1 MKRTTKWWGP
11 AGIGMA
17 LVAALW
23 AAPLMANGSEP
34 REVRWLQPVKADRIG
49 KFISEPGI
57 PAELM
62 TEGFLAGHPDIRWR
76 REGLRVY
83 GNGNQAEAMSYFQRA
98 ARHADK
104 PAQAI
109 IAEMYWNG
117 TGVEQD
123 RALGYAW
130 MDLAAE
136 RQYPNFLIL
145 REYYWSQLDAAAR
158 DDAIRRGQQVYAE
171 YGDEVAWP
179 RLERA
184 MKREAHSTYSR
195 PGRAHHG
202 IKIVP
207 LTGPLA
213 ASSVELSGM
222 VSPRRGV
229 ALGGVRHVN
238 AITVSG
244 ERYYAKTYWDPVEY
258 RNLLDIVWKNPPTPQ
273 VDVGPLQ
280 QDEERDA
287 N

>member
-1 MKRTTKWWGP
+1 
-11 AGIGMA
+11 
-17 LVAALW
+17 
-23 AAPLMANGSEP
+23 
-34 REVRWLQPVKADRIG
+34 
-49 KFISEPGI
+49 
-57 PAELM
+57 
-62 TEGFLAGHPDIRWR
+62 
-76 REGLRVY
+76 
-83 GNGNQAEAMSYFQRA
+83 
-98 ARHADK
+98 
-104 PAQAI
+104 
-109 IAEMYWNG
+109 
-117 TGVEQD
+117 
-123 RALGYAW
+123 